1 MVALRPAL
9 QHAADRIYQRPERV
23 RRRQQEAELAVGR
36 ERLVARR
43 MKLWWNE
50 TLWGRTISNPAM
62 EKQWAEQA
70 KAEEAK
76 QRAAIAIIPE
86 KELRQLLQLED
97 AVEQRQRKQAEQAPR
112 SRGPS
117 PM

>member
-1 MVALRPAL
+1 V
-9 QHAADRIYQRPERV
+9 
-23 RRRQQEAELAVGR
+23 
-36 ERLVARR
+36 
-43 MKLWWNE
+43 
-50 TLWGRTISNPAM
+50 

-70 KAEEAK
+70 KVEEAQ

-86 KELRQLLQLED
+86 KELKQLLQLED
-97 AVEQRQRKQAEQAPR
+97 AMERRQRKQAEQAPR